1 MEKALVSPT
10 RTVQLSQVMLAGML
24 CMSLLGAATIY
35 YGPTLIYVAEESR
48 QSLATVGGVLAIHG
62 LGFFFSTLTAN
73 RLARRF
79 EMRRSTII
87 GCGLVAMGILGYMLL
102 PFPANI
108 FSAFLVGFGAGTLEV
123 LLNRLVELLAGDEPG
138 AALTRLHSTWGI
150 GAVAIPVVVAVV
162 VSIGLSWR
170 LAGALLLIYLVVCTA
185 LVMRWPEFT
194 VDHGPEVKWRTVP
207 WRSIL
212 IFIAMFFVY
221 TGVETAVGGWATTF
235 FAKLGEGVFLGALA
249 TSFFFLMLTI
259 GRLLFGSRVDRLGFA
274 RTVRLSNAL
283 GAAALLLTFFPSLA
297 LIGFGLAGLAFSVVF
312 PTMLAWAARQHP
324 DLRAQMTS
332 ISIASAG
339 LSSLFVPSIIG
350 VAVATIG
357 VWALTP
363 ILVATALAVV
373 GLTYLEQRRVTAA

>member
-1 MEKALVSPT
+1 MEQTIQSAARPIRLA
-10 RTVQLSQVMLAGML
+10 QVMLAGML
-24 CMSLLGAATIY
+24 CMSVLGAATTY

-48 QSLATVGGVLAIHG
+48 QSLATVGSVLALHG

-79 EMRRSTII
+79 EMRRGTIL
-87 GCGLVAMGILGYMLL
+87 GCGMVAAGVLGYMLL
-102 PFPANI
+102 PFPVNI
-108 FSAFLVGFGAGTLEV
+108 LSAFLVGFGAGTLEV

-138 AALTRLHSTWGI
+138 AALTRLHSTWGL
-150 GAVAIPVVVAVV
+150 GAVAIPLAVALV
-162 VSIGLSWR
+162 IQLGLNWR
-170 LAGALLLIYLVVCTA
+170 WAGVLLLLYLA
-185 LVMRWPEFT
+185 LCVTLVWRWPEFK
-194 VDHGPEVKWRTVP
+194 VDHGPDVKWRRVP

-212 IFIAMFFVY
+212 IFVAMFFVY

-235 FAKLGEGVFLGALA
+235 FAQLGEGVLLGALA

-259 GRLLFGSRVDRLGFA
+259 GRFLFGSRVDRLGFA
-274 RTVRLSNAL
+274 RTVRLSNLL
-283 GAAALLLTFFPSLA
+283 GAGALLLTFFPSLA

-312 PTMLAWAARQHP
+312 PTMLAWAARAHP

-350 VAVATIG
+350 ITVTAIG
-357 VWALTP
+357 AWSLTP
-363 ILVATALAVV
+363 ILVVTALVVV
-373 GLTYLEQRRVTAA
+373 GLTYLEQRRAYA

>member
-1 MEKALVSPT
+1 MAQAIQSAARPV
-10 RTVQLSQVMLAGML
+10 RLSQVMLAGML
-24 CMSLLGAATIY
+24 CMSLLGAATTY

-48 QSLATVGGVLAIHG
+48 QSLATVGTVLALHG

-79 EMRRSTII
+79 EMRRGTII
-87 GCGLVAMGILGYMLL
+87 GCVMVATGVLGYMLL
-102 PFPANI
+102 PFPVNI
-108 FSAFLVGFGAGTLEV
+108 LSAFLVGFGAGTLEV

-138 AALTRLHSTWGI
+138 AALTRLHSTWGV
-150 GAVAIPVVVAVV
+150 GAVAIPLVVALV
-162 VSIGLSWR
+162 IQLGLNWR
-170 LAGALLLIYLVVCTA
+170 WAGVLLLMYLVLCVM
-185 LVMRWPEFT
+185 LVWRWPEFK

-212 IFIAMFFVY
+212 IFVAMFFVY

-235 FAKLGEGVFLGALA
+235 FAKLGEGVLLGALA

-274 RTVRLSNAL
+274 RTVRWSNTL
-283 GAAALLLTFFPSLA
+283 GALALLLTFIPSLA

-324 DLRAQMTS
+324 ELRAQMTS

-339 LSSLFVPSIIG
+339 LSSLFVPTLVGLTVASIG
-350 VAVATIG
+350 A
-357 VWALTP
+357 WSLTP
-363 ILVATALAVV
+363 ILFATALAVV
-373 GLTYLEQRRVTAA
+373 GLTYLEQRRA

>member
-1 MEKALVSPT
+1 MEQSLQANTPSI
-10 RTVQLSQVMLAGML
+10 RLSQVMLAGML
-24 CMSLLGAATIY
+24 AMSLLGAATTY
-35 YGPTLIYVAEESR
+35 YGPTLIYVSEESQ
-48 QSLATVGGVLAIHG
+48 QSLATVGSVLALHG
-62 LGFFFSTLTAN
+62 IGFFCSTLTAN

-79 EMRRSTII
+79 EMKRGTIM
-87 GCGLVAMGILGYMLL
+87 GCGLVGAGVLGYMLL
-102 PFPANI
+102 PFPLNLL
-108 FSAFLVGFGAGTLEV
+108 SAFLVGFGAGTLEV

-138 AALTRLHSTWGI
+138 AALTRLHSTWGL
-150 GAVAIPVVVAVV
+150 GAVAIPLVVAIVIQV
-162 VSIGLSWR
+162 GLNWR
-170 LAGALLLIYLVVCTA
+170 WAGVLLLLYLA
-185 LVMRWPEFT
+185 LCVTLVARWPEFK
-194 VDHGPEVKWRTVP
+194 VDHGPEVNWRSVP

-235 FAKLGEGVFLGALA
+235 FAKLGEGVLLGALA

-259 GRLLFGSRVDRLGFA
+259 GRFLFGGRVDRLGFA
-274 RTVRLSNAL
+274 RTVRLSNLL
-283 GAAALLLTFFPSLA
+283 GAGALLLTFFPSLA

-312 PTMLAWAARQHP
+312 PTMLAWAARAHP

-350 VAVATIG
+350 VTVTAIG
-357 VWALTP
+357 AWSLTP

-373 GLTYLEQRRVTAA
+373 GLTYLEQRRA

>member
-1 MEKALVSPT
+1 
-10 RTVQLSQVMLAGML
+10 MLAGML
-24 CMSLLGAATIY
+24 CMSLLGAATLY

-48 QSLATVGGVLAIHG
+48 QSLATVGAVLAIFG

-73 RLARRF
+73 RLVRRF

-87 GCGLVAMGILGYMLL
+87 GCGLVALGILGYMILS
-102 PFPANI
+102 FPANI
-108 FSAFLVGFGAGTLEV
+108 LSAFLVGFGAGTLEV

-138 AALTRLHSTWGI
+138 AALTRLHSTWGM
-150 GAVAIPVVVAVV
+150 GAVAIPLVVAVV
-162 VSIGLSWR
+162 VQLGLNWR
-170 LAGALLLIYLVVCTA
+170 VAGVLLLIYLA
-185 LVMRWPEFT
+185 LCVAVILRWPEFK

-212 IFIAMFFVY
+212 MFIAMFFVY

-235 FAKLGEGVFLGALA
+235 FAKQGEGVFLGASA
-249 TSFFFLMLTI
+249 TSLFFLMLTI
-259 GRLLFGSRVDRLGFA
+259 GRLLFASRVDRLGFA
-274 RTVRLSNAL
+274 RVVRLSNGL

-332 ISIASAG
+332 LSIASAG
-339 LSSLFVPSIIG
+339 LSGLFVPSIIG

-363 ILVATALAVV
+363 ILIVTALAVV
-373 GLTYLEQRRVTAA
+373 GLTYLEQRRVTAGR